1 MIFLWILLLFL
12 VPYVILIL
20 KGPSNWDRL
29 LGMCLIS
36 TKITLIAILF
46 AVLNDL
52 SFLIDFAFI
61 YVLLGFISVFFITV
75 YWVKQKVGPK
85 L

>member
-12 VPYVILIL
+12 IPYLIL
-20 KGPSNWDRL
+20 TLLGPSNWDRL
-29 LGMCLIS
+29 LGMSLIS

-52 SFLIDFAFI
+52 AFLIDFAFI
-61 YVLLGFISVFFITV
+61 YVLLGFISTFFITV
-75 YWVKQKVGPK
+75 YWVKQKTGGK
-85 L
+85 I